1 MTEPGRKSSYRV
13 VQWATGNIGSRT
25 LRGAAEHPQLE
36 VVGVLVHSADK
47 SGLDAGELCGLAP
60 LGVPATTEPADVLGL
75 KPDCVLYTPRE
86 LDADAVCALLSAGIN
101 VVATRTDFHH
111 PDAMDQL
118 LRQRIEA
125 ACAEGGSSIHSTGSS
140 PGFVTEALPLVLA
153 SVQRR
158 LDGLLIEEFADLS
171 RRPSPGLLFDVMG
184 FGGRHDTF
192 DERRLASLKAS
203 FAPSLR
209 VVADALG
216 LPVERA
222 TVHGEFAGALS
233 RTTIA
238 AGVLEAGSVA
248 AQRVTVA
255 WQHEGRDVLR
265 FRATWYCT
273 TQLDRAWDL
282 RDTGW
287 RLTVDG
293 DAPLDVTIRFPVA
306 PEKAAATYPA
316 YTANRAVNA
325 VPWVCAAE
333 PGIRTTADL
342 PHVVS
347 PFAAGPVAG

>member
-1 MTEPGRKSSYRV
+1 MTETGRKASHRV

-25 LRGAAEHPQLE
+25 LRGIAEHPELE
-36 VVGVLVHSADK
+36 LVGVLVYGADK
-47 SGLDAGELCGLAP
+47 SDLDAGELCGLPP
-60 LGVPATTEPADVLGL
+60 LGVRATTELADVLDL
-75 KPDCVLYTPRE
+75 KPDCVLYAPRE
-86 LDADAVCALLSAGIN
+86 LDADAVCALLEAGVN

-111 PDAMDQL
+111 PEAMDQS
-118 LRQRIEA
+118 LRRRIEA
-125 ACAEGGSSIHSTGSS
+125 ACEAGGSSIHSTGSS

-171 RRPSPGLLFDVMG
+171 KRPSPGLLFEVMG
-184 FGGRHDTF
+184 FGGRHEAF
-192 DERRLASLKAS
+192 DERRLASLKSS

-216 LPVERA
+216 LEVEQA
-222 TVHGEFAGALS
+222 EVHGEFAYARS

-255 WQHEGRDVLR
+255 WTRAGRPVLR
-265 FRATWYCT
+265 FRASWYCT
-273 TQLDRAWDL
+273 EDLDRDWDL

-293 DAPLDVTIRFPVA
+293 DAPLDVTVRFPVA
-306 PEKAAATYPA
+306 PENAAATYPG

-325 VPWVCAAE
+325 VPWVCAAA

-342 PHVVS
+342 PHMVS
-347 PFAAGPVAG
+347 TFPQG